1 MGQKIGDK
9 ILRAL
14 IVDDNRHDAFLVA
27 RNLKKGGY
35 DLITETVDTSYAMSE
50 ALKSRQW
57 DVIICDYDMPNF
69 SGLEAL
75 RILQEQNIDI
85 PFFLVSGVVDE
96 NTAVDIMRSG
106 AKDYIG
112 KDNLSRLIPAI
123 ERELREAEIRRER
136 STLENYFHESE
147 EHYRLLM
154 DTAGDAIMIIDQET
168 GTIVKINKKTED
180 MLRTDKDNII
190 GMITDQLRIED
201 ENNEATSL
209 LGNINES
216 GQYPLRQLYVLH
228 EDGSR
233 TVAEV
238 RASVTILR
246 GRRYVQCIF
255 RDITQRKLMEEQL
268 REFNTHLQQKVMQEI
283 EKRRTHEQIL
293 IQQSKLASMGEMINA
308 IAHQWR
314 QPLNAVAIM
323 VYDIKDAHIYKELN
337 SDYMDNS
344 IQRIMEQ
351 INFMSRTIDDFR
363 SFFKPSKE
371 KTLFD
376 VEIAIKEI
384 FSLMNTQLKSNK
396 ISYEIANLS
405 DDDVSA
411 MSSEA
416 TSHKQVFVLG
426 YPNEFKH
433 VVLNL
438 INNSRDAILE
448 CIQKGIIPDTSGFIL
463 CAVSRVAGNVLIRL
477 QDNGGGITEDIRD
490 KIFAPYFT
498 TKFANKGTGTGL
510 YMAKVIIENNMNG
523 RLTFYNV
530 PNGSVFTIE
539 LKEEEGGDS
548 APGI

>member
-9 ILRAL
+9 ILRVL
-14 IVDDNRHDAFLVA
+14 IVDDNKHDAFLVA

-57 DVIICDYDMPNF
+57 DVIICDYDMPCF
-69 SGLEAL
+69 SGLAAL

-96 NTAVDIMRSG
+96 NTAVEMMRSG

-136 STLENYFHESE
+136 STLEDYFHESE
-147 EHYRLLM
+147 ESYRLLM

-168 GTIVKINKKTED
+168 GIIVEINKKTEE
-180 MLRTDKDNII
+180 MLRTDKDNIV

-201 ENNEATSL
+201 DTNEATSL
-209 LGNINES
+209 LGTSNGS
-216 GQYPLRQLYVLH
+216 GQYPLRELYILH

-255 RDITQRKLMEEQL
+255 RDITQRKLMEDQL
-268 REFNTHLQQKVMQEI
+268 MELNTHLQQKVSEEI
-283 EKRRTHEQIL
+283 EKRRINEQIL
-293 IQQSKLASMGEMINA
+293 IQQSKLAAMGEMINA

-314 QPLNAVAIM
+314 QPLHAVALM
-323 VYDIKDAHIYKELN
+323 VHDIKDAYIYKELDM
-337 SDYMDNS
+337 DYMDNS
-344 IQRIMEQ
+344 IKRIMEQ
-351 INFMSRTIDDFR
+351 LNFMSKTIDDFR
-363 SFFKPSKE
+363 TFFKPSKE

-376 VEIAIKEI
+376 VETAIREI
-384 FSLMNTQLKSNK
+384 FSLMDTQLKNNN
-396 ISYEIANLS
+396 ISYSIAALCGG
-405 DDDVSA
+405 DAPDDVSDKRA
-411 MSSEA
+411 
-416 TSHKQVFVLG
+416 FVLG

-438 INNSRDAILE
+438 INNARDAISENIKYGLISE
-448 CIQKGIIPDTSGFIL
+448 TDGCIVCSISRMDGKVFI
-463 CAVSRVAGNVLIRL
+463 RVE
-477 QDNGGGITEDIRD
+477 DNGGGITEDIKD
-490 KIFAPYFT
+490 KIFNPYFT
-498 TKFANKGTGTGL
+498 TKLANKGTGVGL
-510 YMAKVIIENNMNG
+510 YMAKVIIENNMDG
-523 RLTFYNV
+523 RLTFSNTEA
-530 PNGSVFTIE
+530 GSAFTIE
-539 LKEEEGGDS
+539 LKEENET
-548 APGI
+548 P